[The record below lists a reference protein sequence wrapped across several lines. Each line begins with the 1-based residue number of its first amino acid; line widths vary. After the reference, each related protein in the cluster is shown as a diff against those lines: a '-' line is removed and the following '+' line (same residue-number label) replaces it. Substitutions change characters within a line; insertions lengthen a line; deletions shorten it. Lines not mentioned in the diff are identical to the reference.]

1 MAKFVFECQDCN
13 LRFERNLKMGTH
25 ITHPCPSCGEE
36 APQII
41 EGFAFGF
48 KEPAGAT
55 LANTGVHKHDYPT
68 ADIAVGRD
76 AEKKWGEIHE
86 REKVKAEARKM
97 GGTEAL
103 IRHNHR
109 DYIDYEPM
117 SDEGRKA
124 HYALAERAVAAI
136 KRARE
141 ARGNK

>member
-1 MAKFVFECQDCN
+1 MPKYVFECQDCN
-13 LRFERNLKMGTH
+13 LRFERNLKLDTH
-25 ITHPCPSCGEE
+25 ITHPCPQCGDE

-48 KEPAGAT
+48 VEKPGAT
-55 LANTGVHKHDYPT
+55 TANTGVHKQDYPT

-76 AEKKWGEIHE
+76 ADKRWDEIHV
-86 REKVKAEARKM
+86 REKVKAEARKQ

-103 IRHNHR
+103 IRHNSR

-117 SDEGRKA
+117 SDAGRAA
-124 HYALAERAVAAI
+124 HYRLSERAVAAM

-141 ARGNK
+141 IRGGK